1 MLDRYTWRH
10 NSVLNGIISLLKCNL
25 SPDFSLYSDLPG
37 MMQGA
42 STIPLDILTTPL
54 KPDIV
59 IRDHNAKHLYILELT
74 VCFEL
79 NQEAAHERKE
89 DKYRTLV
96 SDIKGEG
103 YKVFLY
109 CVEIG
114 SRGHITEDNIKRL
127 RSLFHKLKMSIT
139 VSKLRST
146 LGKIAIV
153 ASYVIYHSK
162 YDQNWSDPS
171 YVKF

>member
-1 MLDRYTWRH
+1 
-10 NSVLNGIISLLKCNL
+10 
-25 SPDFSLYSDLPG
+25 

-42 STIPLDILTTPL
+42 STIP
-54 KPDIV
+54 IV
-59 IRDHNAKHLYILELT
+59 IRDHNARHLYILELT
-74 VCFEL
+74 VCFEI

-96 SDIKGEG
+96 SNIKVER
-103 YKVFLY
+103 YKFFLY
-109 CVEIG
+109 CVEVG
-114 SRGHITEDNIKRL
+114 SPGHITEDNIKRL
-127 RSLFHKLKMSIT
+127 RSLFYTLKMFIT
-139 VSKLRST
+139 VSNLCST